1 MGGFAA
7 EFRGFWSGSGCGAA
21 IQRTADAAGQ
31 SERKKI
37 LKKGRERVKNRKIGV
52 REVPEGG
59 AGAPYIGCAG
69 RFLGLETR
77 PLAALLEVRFVQ
89 VPQLRAP
96 AVSIQSEISKN
107 HSYIWRTNLQT
118 LSLSRRGHLRLSDP

>member
-1 MGGFAA
+1 MGRFAA
-7 EFRGFWSGSGCGAA
+7 EFRGFRVVRGRGAA

-69 RFLGLETR
+69 RFLGLGSR
-77 PLAALLEVRFVQ
+77 SLAALPEVRFV
-89 VPQLRAP
+89 
-96 AVSIQSEISKN
+96 
-107 HSYIWRTNLQT
+107 
-118 LSLSRRGHLRLSDP
+118 